1 MRSCPGDVR
10 ILAYCAFLHLIFI
23 SRQTVDIFRIRLD
36 ETDSTNRFLRDYR
49 GEEGRVMTIV
59 TADNQTAGRGQGR
72 NTWESEPGRN
82 LLFSVKT
89 YPKGLDARRQFVML
103 EAGALS
109 VRDALSAYADGFTVK
124 WPNDIYHNDMKISG
138 TLSECTIVHGLVGSC
153 IMGTGIN
160 INQREFI
167 SDAPNPVSL
176 AQILG
181 HDVSREDILDDV
193 LERFGRYLRMVD
205 SGEYDGVHDAYL
217 ASLYRRTGLHGYR
230 DAAGGFMAEVE
241 TVEPDGHLVL
251 RLGDGSVRKY
261 MFKEV
266 EFCKVNG

>member
-1 MRSCPGDVR
+1 
-10 ILAYCAFLHLIFI
+10 
-23 SRQTVDIFRIRLD
+23 
-36 ETDSTNRFLRDYR
+36 
-49 GEEGRVMTIV
+49 MTIV

-181 HDVSREDILDDV
+181 HDVSREDILDNV
-193 LERFGRYLRMVD
+193 LERFGRYLKWWMAANMTAFKMRI
-205 SGEYDGVHDAYL
+205 
-217 ASLYRRTGLHGYR
+217 LHHCT
-230 DAAGGFMAEVE
+230 AARGFMGIVTPPAVH
-241 TVEPDGHLVL
+241 G
-251 RLGDGSVRKY
+251 RGR
-261 MFKEV
+261 
-266 EFCKVNG
+266 NGGA